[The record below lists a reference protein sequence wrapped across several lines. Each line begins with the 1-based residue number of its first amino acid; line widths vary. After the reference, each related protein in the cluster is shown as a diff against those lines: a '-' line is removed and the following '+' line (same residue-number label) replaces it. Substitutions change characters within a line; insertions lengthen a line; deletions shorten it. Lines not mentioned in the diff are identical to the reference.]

1 MNAIRKPINALN
13 RLARCVAIVT
23 LACVCAGAQAAMA
36 QQPRPPE
43 PSKAAVALARD
54 VLTAKGATGTFD
66 PVVRGVIES
75 VKNAL
80 LPTNPNLS
88 RELNEVTAQLHREY
102 EGKRGEIID
111 AVATAYARH
120 FSEQELKDML
130 LFYKT
135 PLGQKIVREEPGAI
149 QDGFKS
155 ASDWSDAFAN
165 TVMTRVRSEMQKKGH
180 EL

>member
-1 MNAIRKPINALN
+1 MNAIREPINALN

-23 LACVCAGAQAAMA
+23 LACVCAGAQAALA
-36 QQPRPPE
+36 QQPHPPE

-102 EGKRGEIID
+102 EGKRGEIVD